1 MKKEKFEE
9 MKESINKNKKMT
21 GFMMWYFVIGYLMSS
36 RQSINSEQLR
46 ELVKINEKMETGE
59 DK

>member
-46 ELVKINEKMETGE
+46 ELVKINEKMGE